1 MQLNTKDG
9 EVHAQKRG
17 IWMRAKSAP
26 VDKDELTAST
36 NSSLVSAL
44 FEIQFMWRG
53 DSFKE

>member
-44 FEIQFMWRG
+44 FEIQFM
-53 DSFKE
+53 